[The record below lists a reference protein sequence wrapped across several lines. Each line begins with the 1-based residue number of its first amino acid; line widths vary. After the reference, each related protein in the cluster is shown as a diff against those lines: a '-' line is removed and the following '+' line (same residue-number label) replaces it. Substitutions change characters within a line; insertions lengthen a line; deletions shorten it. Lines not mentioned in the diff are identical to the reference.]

1 MKKEIAVSPE
11 KKESHL
17 RINDL
22 LFQWMEVQT
31 EGIVITMPSNKGR
44 QENEILRQ
52 IHRTRSKIRLKTFD
66 KFLEKEQIEIYD
78 PVGVW
83 EHHKGDIF
91 KITKTPPSN
100 TAIWLDLMGGL
111 TNNAE
116 NGIKKHVKRFGDDNL
131 LFLTVAIAGTMRA
144 FNEENAIIASMYKT
158 SNWTREMVTGIRI
171 YEILVNATDKKVT
184 SIMPPYVY
192 RRPGSRTTFG
202 VFGYRLT
209 TRQPTTTAQQTTI

>member
-1 MKKEIAVSPE
+1 MKKEIAVSKE
-11 KKESHL
+11 KKESHI

-31 EGIVITMPSNKGR
+31 EGVVITMPSNTGR

-52 IHRTRSKIRLKTFD
+52 IYRTRSKIRLKTFD

-78 PVGVW
+78 PVGGVW
-83 EHHKGDIF
+83 EHHRGDIF

-100 TAIWLDLMGGL
+100 TALWLDLMGGL

-131 LFLTVAIAGTMRA
+131 LFLTAAIAGTMRA
-144 FNEENAIIASMYKT
+144 FNEENAVIALMYST
-158 SNWTREMVTGIRI
+158 SNWSREMVTNLRLC
-171 YEILVNATDKKVT
+171 EILVNATDKKVT
-184 SIMPPYVY
+184 CVMDPYIY
-192 RRPGSRTTFG
+192 RRPGSKTTFG

-209 TRQPTTTAQQTTI
+209 TKTKKPATV